1 MGFRSYFFVR
11 RLVIARNY
19 GSALMSQ
26 HRFTVTKIVFRSAAC
41 SQLSPATP
49 VVACS
54 GLF

>member
-11 RLVIARNY
+11 RHYVRNY

-26 HRFTVTKIVFRSAAC
+26 HRFTVTKIVFGSAAR
-41 SQLSPATP
+41 SQLSTATP
-49 VVACS
+49 VACS